1 MKKKFGSIFE
11 GLGKRGN
18 PTLLDNIYTELY
30 ITTGESEG
38 VNKEHEVWQIE
49 DTARTKAFQDHAI
62 NCNDIFK
69 SLDPKTEEHND
80 KSQSKQAVPVRT
92 VLTKGIAGIGK
103 TVSVQK
109 FILDWAEGIAN
120 RDVDFVFALPFR
132 DLNFIKDDYNLLELL
147 SDFHPELTDIKD
159 AKKVV
164 DCKVVFIL
172 DGLDESQLPLD
183 FHNNKRLS
191 NVTKTTSVDVLL
203 TNLIK
208 GNLLP
213 SALLWITSRPAAVD
227 KIPSDCFDRVT
238 EVRGFNDPLKEE
250 YFKKRFSDDENLS
263 SKIISHIKT
272 SRSLFIMCHIPVFCW
287 ITAMVLGNMLRG
299 SCSEEV
305 PKTLTEMYICFLLTL
320 TNLENKKHGKNETD
334 LRKLSESDVQI
345 ILKLG
350 KLASHNLLK
359 SNLVFSEED
368 LRECDID
375 INEAF
380 LGSGMCTEIFREED
394 PMFRVKLYSFVHLS
408 IQEFFAALYVSHC
421 HANGLPCISPWVS
434 LYFGK
439 LDTLHDLHRCA
450 VDKAFHNKNGHLDLF
465 LRFLLGISLE
475 SNQILLKCLQL
486 QTEGDKE
493 SIQNTIQYIKV
504 KLSTEWFV
512 SSERCINLLYCLIE
526 LKDNSLV
533 NEILKF
539 LTSQSLSKIE
549 LTPAQCSA
557 LAYMLLMS
565 EEVLDEFDTRKYNT
579 SSQGRSRLL
588 PIVRYCRKAMLV
600 ACYFT
605 DDCAEI
611 LASAIQMP
619 GSHLREL
626 SIIYSQLENQKPFI
640 DALASP
646 NNRLESL
653 DISHIQ
659 GFSTTEL
666 EVLTAALNQSYS
678 QLHTLRFPGCWLDES
693 CGEIVASALASENSH
708 LRELDLSDNKLTD
721 TGVEGISTGLMSP
734 HCELKILRLVRCEVT
749 SCGSLSPALAA
760 SQLEELHLSCNTLG
774 DMGLKL
780 LSAGLEDPHCQIQKQ
795 GLRQCNL
802 SELSC
807 ESLSSVLC
815 SNSTLIELDLRD
827 NDLGDSGVERLSAA
841 LGDPRCALQVLGL
854 SGCLVTEEGCAS
866 LDSALRSNP
875 SHLREL
881 DLSYNHP
888 GDSGV
893 KLLSARLEDPH
904 CRLDKLNVD
913 LCGECRIKPG
923 LRKYSSELT
932 LDPDSAHIDLRLSE
946 DRRTVLWREDNANSQ
961 SSASIGNEANN
972 ANSGDGASIG
982 NEANNANSGDGVSIG
997 NEATRGEESNKW
1009 IDPSICTRSLSV
1021 HCTKGLSTGRFY
1033 WQVEATGW
1041 FDIGVIINE
1050 NNSIYNMYDLVVIC
1064 MTFMV

>member
-1 MKKKFGSIFE
+1 
-11 GLGKRGN
+11 
-18 PTLLDNIYTELY
+18 
-30 ITTGESEG
+30 
-38 VNKEHEVWQIE
+38 
-49 DTARTKAFQDHAI
+49 
-62 NCNDIFK
+62 
-69 SLDPKTEEHND
+69 
-80 KSQSKQAVPVRT
+80 
-92 VLTKGIAGIGK
+92 
-103 TVSVQK
+103 
-109 FILDWAEGIAN
+109 
-120 RDVDFVFALPFR
+120 
-132 DLNFIKDDYNLLELL
+132 
-147 SDFHPELTDIKD
+147 
-159 AKKVV
+159 
-164 DCKVVFIL
+164 
-172 DGLDESQLPLD
+172 
-183 FHNNKRLS
+183 
-191 NVTKTTSVDVLL
+191 
-203 TNLIK
+203 
-208 GNLLP
+208 
-213 SALLWITSRPAAVD
+213 
-227 KIPSDCFDRVT
+227 
-238 EVRGFNDPLKEE
+238 
-250 YFKKRFSDDENLS
+250 
-263 SKIISHIKT
+263 
-272 SRSLFIMCHIPVFCW
+272 
-287 ITAMVLGNMLRG
+287 
-299 SCSEEV
+299 
-305 PKTLTEMYICFLLTL
+305 
-320 TNLENKKHGKNETD
+320 
-334 LRKLSESDVQI
+334 
-345 ILKLG
+345 
-350 KLASHNLLK
+350 
-359 SNLVFSEED
+359 
-368 LRECDID
+368 
-375 INEAF
+375 
-380 LGSGMCTEIFREED
+380 
-394 PMFRVKLYSFVHLS
+394 
-408 IQEFFAALYVSHC
+408 
-421 HANGLPCISPWVS
+421 
-434 LYFGK
+434 
-439 LDTLHDLHRCA
+439 
-450 VDKAFHNKNGHLDLF
+450 
-465 LRFLLGISLE
+465 
-475 SNQILLKCLQL
+475 
-486 QTEGDKE
+486 
-493 SIQNTIQYIKV
+493 
-504 KLSTEWFV
+504 
-512 SSERCINLLYCLIE
+512 
-526 LKDNSLV
+526 
-533 NEILKF
+533 
-539 LTSQSLSKIE
+539 
-549 LTPAQCSA
+549 
-557 LAYMLLMS
+557 
-565 EEVLDEFDTRKYNT
+565 
-579 SSQGRSRLL
+579 
-588 PIVRYCRKAMLV
+588 
-600 ACYFT
+600 
-605 DDCAEI
+605 
-611 LASAIQMP
+611 MP